1 VWRRVFN
8 KKRRRSTVGSARDAL
23 AVYDSRSRSSASLI
37 LTAHAL
43 PEAYHSAPHTALGPC
58 AAAGEDAG
66 DDTREDARRVP
77 QAPAAGAADAAA
89 AARLHGRNRR

>member
-1 VWRRVFN
+1 MWRRVFN
-8 KKRRRSTVGSARDAL
+8 KKRRRSTVGTARDAL

-58 AAAGEDAG
+58 AAAAS
-66 DDTREDARRVP
+66 
-77 QAPAAGAADAAA
+77 A
-89 AARLHGRNRR
+89 AARSSPSSGRASAAIAAQ